1 MITQSREE
9 VCRKIVKDKQL
20 LALTFAQVMAIDT
33 YLKEEWGIK
42 LPSDPKKFEK
52 ELIKAAGGKLRKD
65 YNTLNNKQAEYLI
78 SGEPVPPAL
87 EQKFYDLIADEK
99 IAGLIHSKK
108 RTFILD
114 AAALII
120 SLIKNLHVSGPILDI
135 GCSIGYH
142 CGVVGKFAG
151 LEIVGIDSSKIT
163 ISEANRRNKTTA
175 GTTFKATTIENEEF
189 EEKFDLVYAI
199 DSIEINKANLHL
211 ISRTLKPN
219 GIALLIDDLQ
229 AFTSA
234 EFKKALTIENLGF
247 GFADV
252 TGGWI
257 GEETGFEGKTVLVL
271 IKGGTQPLPSDLQQQ
286 AESYWDNHFK
296 DYANDKTNRE
306 DRKSQAYCRAKL
318 ANLPALAASPK
329 LSTLNLKKEI
339 TESFLKCGIDS
350 SMDTYAVELHLKSLM
365 GNKRYTEYLKV
376 TEAVHEGEIPIKYT
390 YNCANTLKEANTL
403 ITHQGEVFVDVST
416 HIYTALKPLL
426 KESIIVGDLGCYT
439 GVFINW
445 LASKH
450 PECNFLGF
458 DSEPKI
464 VGFAKEQN
472 PLPNTKIHQWDYTAP
487 SRYRFPYCDILVSSF
502 GLDFNTRE
510 TRLYS
515 LDADDLRNCP
525 GYKYNTNEAYYFF
538 HCWREAIKPGGKLIV
553 VLRIGYFDRLIGIL
567 DAAVDAGWN
576 FDSTNSKRISSGS
589 QGFPM
594 LIFNAENPVQLS
606 QKTMIEW
613 WLREYETP
621 QSFEPHCVGCTALTR
636 YQSLPN
642 KIVIKENAETFPD
655 GHTMTNIIG
664 RSDDIAYSYS
674 RATTGLVE
682 LKTVPIAKIET
693 LSFNY

>member
-1 MITQSREE
+1 MTEQSRED
-9 VCRKIVKDKQL
+9 VCRKIVQDKLL
-20 LALTFAQVMAIDT
+20 LALPFAQVIAIDT
-33 YLKEEWGIK
+33 YLKDEWGIK
-42 LPSDPKKFEK
+42 LPPDPEKFEK
-52 ELIKAAGGKLRKD
+52 ELLKAAGGKLRKD
-65 YNTLNNKQAEYLI
+65 YNTLNDKQANYLE
-78 SGEPVPPAL
+78 SGEAIPPAL

-120 SLIKNLHVSGPILDI
+120 SLIKNLNVSGPILDI

-151 LEIVGIDSSKIT
+151 LEIIGMDSSKKTIT
-163 ISEANRRNKTTA
+163 EAKRRNKNTA

-189 EEKFDLVYAI
+189 AEKFDLVYAI

-219 GIALLIDDLQ
+219 GIALLINDLEL
-229 AFTSA
+229 FTSP
-234 EFKKALTIENLGF
+234 EFKKALAIENLGF

-257 GEETGFEGKTVLVL
+257 GEETGFETKTALVL
-271 IKGGTQPLPSDLQQQ
+271 IKDGTHPLPSDLQQQ
-286 AESYWDNHFK
+286 AESGWDNHFK
-296 DYANDKTNRE
+296 DYANDKTTRT
-306 DRKSQAYCRAKL
+306 DQKTQAYCRAKL
-318 ANLPALAASPK
+318 AKLPALTASPK

-339 TESFLKCGIDS
+339 AESFLKCGINS
-350 SMDTYAVELHLKSLM
+350 SMDTYA
-365 GNKRYTEYLKV
+365 EYLKV

-426 KESIIVGDLGCYT
+426 KERIIVGDLGCYT

-502 GLDFNTRE
+502 GLDFNTGV
-510 TRLYS
+510 TRVYS

-576 FDSTNSKRISSGS
+576 FDSANSKRISSGS

-594 LIFNAENPVQLS
+594 LIFNAEKPVQLS
-606 QKTMIEW
+606 QKAMIEW

-621 QSFEPHCVGCTALTR
+621 QSFEPHCIGCTALTR

-674 RATTGLVE
+674 RATTGLIE
-682 LKTVPIAKIET
+682 LKTVPITKINS